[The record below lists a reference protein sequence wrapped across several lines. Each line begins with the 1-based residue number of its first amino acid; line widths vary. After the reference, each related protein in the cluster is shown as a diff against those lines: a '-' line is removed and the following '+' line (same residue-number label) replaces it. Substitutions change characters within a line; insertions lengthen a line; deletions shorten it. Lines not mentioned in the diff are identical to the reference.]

1 MEKVKVGQVWK
12 DNDKRAGDR
21 QIEVLAVDSEYAL
34 VVNIFTGKKSRIL
47 LKRFKPNSTGYTLIV
62 NSK

>member
-1 MEKVKVGQVWK
+1 MGQVWK

-21 QIEVLAVDSEYAL
+21 QLEVLAVDSQYAL
-34 VVNIFTGKKSRIL
+34 VVNIITRKKSRIL
-47 LKRFKPNSTGYTLIV
+47 LKRFQPNSTGYTLIV